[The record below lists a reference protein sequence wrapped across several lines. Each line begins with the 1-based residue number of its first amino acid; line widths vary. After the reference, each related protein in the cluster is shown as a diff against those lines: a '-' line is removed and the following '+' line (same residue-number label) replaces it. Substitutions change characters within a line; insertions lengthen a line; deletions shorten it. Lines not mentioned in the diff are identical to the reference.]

1 MSSRIFLWTS
11 ALLSLLSA
19 EAFINIGP
27 TRNLPKQKQQICSS
41 VGVRRTHFPHRFGSL
56 SLRAQEQG
64 QEPGDKK
71 SVVDKI
77 ASKGIWQFDM
87 NKETEDALAA
97 VGWIEGNEVDERE
110 KIPVSQIRR
119 EDIDALVQKAV
130 NAEIFAD
137 ERSKQVCHSCFQAVD
152 LLPNEPHHIYDGR
165 PCASRCSLQ
174 IQENSC

>member
-1 MSSRIFLWTS
+1 
-11 ALLSLLSA
+11 
-19 EAFINIGP
+19 
-27 TRNLPKQKQQICSS
+27 
-41 VGVRRTHFPHRFGSL
+41 
-56 SLRAQEQG
+56 
-64 QEPGDKK
+64 
-71 SVVDKI
+71 
-77 ASKGIWQFDM
+77 M